1 MSGLEHSGVLT
12 ISDDLPVPVSRPVHS
27 GKVRS
32 VYFLQPEDSRRLIEE
47 RGYAVAPHSDLALM
61 VISDRLSA
69 FDCLWRSENLE
80 GVPGKGAALNAIAA
94 HWFRGFEDAGIA
106 AHHLLEVPHPLL
118 WIVRQARP
126 VRMEA
131 IARRYLTGS
140 LWRAYEAGARTIGG
154 VSLPDGLTQYCELPQ
169 LLFTPS
175 TKGVI
180 RGIDGV
186 AESDDA
192 PLDPAILRSMPVE
205 FGLRGASD
213 ADACVEMLEKGFVF
227 IEEALA
233 ARQQLLVDTKFEFG
247 MAPATGGGEE
257 LIVMDEVGTPDSSR
271 IWFRDD
277 WERGQPRERS
287 KEQFRAALLAWASD
301 RDVLLDPRRMTER
314 LALARD
320 ARLPDEFFLELSETY
335 RDQAEAIVG
344 SLPAP
349 DPRPRDSLCAV
360 LAELGLLRSAG

>member
-1 MSGLEHSGVLT
+1 MVGLENAGVLT
-12 ISDDLPVPVSRPVHS
+12 VSDDLPVPVSRPVHS

-69 FDCLWRSENLE
+69 FDCLWRSRNLE

-94 HWFRGFEDAGIA
+94 HWFRGFESAGIA

-131 IARRYLTGS
+131 IARLYLTGS
-140 LWRAYEAGARTIGG
+140 LWRAYEAGARQVGG
-154 VSLPDGLTQYCELPQ
+154 VNLPEGLAQYDVLPR

-175 TKGVI
+175 TKGVM
-180 RGIDGV
+180 RGIEGV
-186 AESDDA
+186 PESDDA
-192 PLDPAILRSMPVE
+192 PLDPAILRSQPKA
-205 FGLRGASD
+205 FGLRAQSD
-213 ADACVEMLEKGFVF
+213 VDACMAMLEDGFVF
-227 IEEALA
+227 IEQALA
-233 ARQQLLVDTKFEFG
+233 LREQLLVDTKFEFG
-247 MAPATGGGEE
+247 MAPAIAGGEE

-271 IWFRDD
+271 IWFRED
-277 WERGQPRERS
+277 WARGQPRERS
-287 KEQFRAALLAWASD
+287 KEQFRAALLDWAID
-301 RDVLLDPRRMTER
+301 RRVLLEPSRMAER

-320 ARLPDEFFLELSETY
+320 SRLPDEFFLDLAETY
-335 RDQAEAIVG
+335 RDQARAIVG
-344 SLPAP
+344 DIPAP
-349 DPRPRDSLCAV
+349 DPLPRDSLCAV
-360 LAELGLLRSAG
+360 LAELGLLARAG